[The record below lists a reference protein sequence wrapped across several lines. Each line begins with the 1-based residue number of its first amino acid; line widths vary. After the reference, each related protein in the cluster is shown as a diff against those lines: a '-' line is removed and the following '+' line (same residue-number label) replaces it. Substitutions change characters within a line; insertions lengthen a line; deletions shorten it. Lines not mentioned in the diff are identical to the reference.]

1 MVLPVVGQ
9 EEVLHN
15 HHQTDPQRLELEEAL
30 HNLRMDHW
38 QEVQLVLEL
47 VGLEVVLHNHHQMDQ
62 QQVVLHRLV
71 EPGVVLHM
79 QQMDLLQVQPVEEVG
94 HMGYFVAE
102 IQQEHL
108 H

>member
-1 MVLPVVGQ
+1 MVPVVGQ